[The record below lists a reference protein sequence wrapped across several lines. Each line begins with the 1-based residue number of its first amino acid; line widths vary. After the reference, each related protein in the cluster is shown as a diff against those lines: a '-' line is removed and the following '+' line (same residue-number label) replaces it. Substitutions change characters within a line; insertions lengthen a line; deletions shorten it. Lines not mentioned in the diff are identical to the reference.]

1 MDHTELV
8 LGIDIGGTNTTLGA
22 VDRSGRC
29 LAETAMLTR
38 SEQPPETFFRRLQR
52 TAQALW
58 DGLPKGHRLA
68 GIGVGAPNGNYY
80 RGTIEAPPNL
90 SWDFVDVRKEMAAY
104 WDVLVAV
111 TNDANAAAFGELMFG
126 AGQGMRDFIVITLG
140 TGLGTGI
147 VVNGDLVHGFSG
159 FAGELGHTIVEYG
172 GRPCGCGLL
181 GCLETYASATGIR
194 VTARELLA
202 ARPEPSALRGLAE
215 PQLTSKAIFEAAQAG
230 DPISLEA
237 FAITGRI
244 LGRKLADAVAHT
256 SPEAIFLFGGLARAG
271 ALIFEPTR
279 QAMEENLY
287 SVFRGTVQVL
297 PSGVPQ
303 GQAAI
308 LGAAALIWKELAKY
322 APLA

>member
-1 MDHTELV
+1 
-8 LGIDIGGTNTTLGA
+8 
-22 VDRSGRC
+22 
-29 LAETAMLTR
+29 
-38 SEQPPETFFRRLQR
+38 
-52 TAQALW
+52 
-58 DGLPKGHRLA
+58 
-68 GIGVGAPNGNYY
+68 
-80 RGTIEAPPNL
+80 
-90 SWDFVDVRKEMAAY
+90 MAAY

-194 VTARELLA
+194 ATARELLA